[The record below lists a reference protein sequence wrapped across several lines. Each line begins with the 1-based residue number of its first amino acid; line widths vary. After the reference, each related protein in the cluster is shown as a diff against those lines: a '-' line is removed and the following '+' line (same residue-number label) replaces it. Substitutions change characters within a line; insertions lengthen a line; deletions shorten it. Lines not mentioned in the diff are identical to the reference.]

1 MKLFLQSLRM
11 KGARMLLRNVTWRP
25 DLKVWRHW
33 MRPGLSWVRL
43 VSGSLTRS
51 KIIQLSVFARMC
63 VNIGKYQGRRGLVLY
78 LKVCNTALMQ
88 ALPGGFLHHSS
99 REIGKMAVARSRNGL
114 PRIIPAFARREILR
128 GNTTTIRL
136 WLTFFGLY
144 RILPCKGAPKFDTI
158 SNPGR
163 VLSPNFLANF
173 RGFIRNHYLVELGKF
188 EEVNLVDIGTSVLER
203 PEPFVIS
210 KASSDKLEDPEMSK
224 TSNQWKVL
232 GRTAPQSVTSQPTGF
247 AHRIHAA
254 YCWVHGEWAKTPAN
268 LLENYLKEVP
278 GGFGTTKSFWT
289 LLLETAEFWPLVR
302 SAHRAAR
309 LNTVHDPERKLK
321 GIRGIGNKSD
331 LVGLVETSSILPNVH
346 PTGKNVSGRL
356 ALLEEPA
363 GKVRVV
369 ALLDV
374 WSQWAL
380 KPLHNWIFD
389 LIRSIPQD
397 GTFDQLRPVKSLL
410 RKVSNDC
417 TIYSYDLS
425 AATDRL
431 PVAIQEL
438 LLAQVFGDSF
448 AKCWRELLVGRPY
461 WVSKKLAKERG
472 LATRA
477 LRYAVGQPMGGY
489 SSWAMLALTHHLLVQ
504 FSASRAGIQGWFT
517 LYAVLGD
524 DIVIAD
530 GRVARKYRALC
541 RLLGVEIGLNK
552 SLVSKGR
559 TLEFAK
565 KLFYQG
571 EEISG
576 LPLKFWVAAQSCSG
590 VACALISQV
599 REGTFSNA
607 VRSLGAGFKV
617 CAKVAD
623 TRWELLPRRVKAL
636 AVSLTHPFLGSRFA
650 FKTWTEW
657 VLSRS
662 ASTRG
667 LNPDMLAWVTPYMTA
682 VDTVLLKPAEAAL
695 EDYQEDLFFTEKLED
710 PVTRLVDVKT
720 NKAISEAERSLG
732 LARKSAQHLQALN
745 IKLSLVQISAVVQ
758 QLWKVVDKVGLVPLP
773 STKATV
779 RAEVDPYRLKVTN
792 MLRHFEW
799 IRSLAKPQPLKE
811 GPEPSVES

>member
-25 DLKVWRHW
+25 DLKIWRHW
-33 MRPGLSWVRL
+33 LRPGLSWVRL

-51 KIIQLSVFARMC
+51 KIIQLSVFARQC
-63 VNIGKYQGRRGLVLY
+63 VNIGSRQGRKGLVLY

-88 ALPGGFLHHSS
+88 ALPGGFLSHSS
-99 REIGKMAVARSRNGL
+99 REIGKVAVSRSRNGL

-144 RILPCKGAPKFDTI
+144 RILPCKGAPKFSTI
-158 SNPGR
+158 LDPGR
-163 VLSPNFLANF
+163 VLSDGFLQELK
-173 RGFIRNHYLVELGKF
+173 GFIRNSFLVELGKF
-188 EEVNLVDIGTSVLER
+188 EDVSLVDIGTEVLDR

-210 KASSDKLEDPEMSK
+210 KASSDKLEDPDMVK
-224 TSNQWKVL
+224 TQNQWKLL
-232 GRTAPQSVTSQPTGF
+232 GKTAPQSVTAQPTAF
-247 AHRIHAA
+247 ALRVHAA
-254 YCWVHGEWAKTPAN
+254 YCWAHGEWAKTPAN
-268 LLENYLKEVP
+268 LLENYLREIP
-278 GGFGTTKSFWT
+278 GGHGTTKSFWT
-289 LLLETAEFWPLVR
+289 LLLETADFWPLVKA
-302 SAHRAAR
+302 SHRAAR
-309 LNTVHDPERKLK
+309 LKTVYDDKSKRL
-321 GIRGIGNKSD
+321 IGVKDSTA
-331 LVGLVETSSILPNVH
+331 VLPNAH
-346 PTGKNVSGRL
+346 PTGKNASGRL
-356 ALLEEPA
+356 ALLEEAA

-389 LIRSIPQD
+389 LLRSIPQD
-397 GTFDQLRPVKSLL
+397 GTFDQLLPVKTLL
-410 RKVSNDC
+410 RKVGNDQ

-431 PVAIQEL
+431 PVVIQEL
-438 LLAQVFGDSF
+438 LLAQVFGSSF

-461 WVSKKLAKERG
+461 WISSRVQRERG

-489 SSWAMLALTHHLLVQ
+489 SSWAMLALTHHLMVQ
-504 FSASRAGIQGWFT
+504 FSASRAGIKGWFT

-524 DIVIAD
+524 DIVIANSC
-530 GRVARKYRALC
+530 VAKKYRALC

-571 EEISG
+571 EDISG
-576 LPLKFWVAAQSCSG
+576 LPLKFWAAAQSSSG

-599 REGTFSNA
+599 TKGTFSNA

-617 CAKVAD
+617 CARIAD

-657 VLSRS
+657 VLSRT
-662 ASTRG
+662 ASSRG
-667 LNPDMLAWVTPYMTA
+667 LNPDMLVWVTPYMTA
-682 VDTVLLKPAEAAL
+682 VDTVLLKPAETAL

-710 PVTRLVDVKT
+710 PVTRLVDART
-720 NKAISEAERSLG
+720 NKAIVEAERSLG
-732 LARKSAQHLQALN
+732 LARKSAAHLQGLN
-745 IKLSLVQISAVVQ
+745 IKLSLVQVSAVVQ

-792 MLRHFEW
+792 MLKHFEW
-799 IRSLAKPQPLKE
+799 IRSLAKPQPPK
-811 GPEPSVES
+811 GSPERDESLGRK

>member
-11 KGARMLLRNVTWRP
+11 QGARMLLRNVTWRP

-33 MRPGLSWVRL
+33 MRPGLSWIRL

-51 KIIQLSVFARMC
+51 KIIQLSVFARTC
-63 VNIGKYQGRRGLVLY
+63 VNIGMRQGRKGLVLY

-88 ALPGGFLHHSS
+88 ALPGGFLSHSS
-99 REIGKMAVARSRNGL
+99 RQIGKVAVARSRNGL

-144 RILPCKGAPKFDTI
+144 RILPCKGAPKFSTI
-158 SNPGR
+158 LNPGR
-163 VLSPNFLANF
+163 VISDRFLEELK
-173 RGFIRNHYLVELGKF
+173 GFIRNSFLVEIGRF
-188 EEVNLVDIGTSVLER
+188 EDVNLVDIGTSSLER

-210 KASSDKLEDPEMSK
+210 KASSDKLEDPEMVK
-224 TSNQWKVL
+224 THNQWKLL
-232 GRTAPQSVTSQPTGF
+232 GKTAPQSVTAQPTAF

-254 YCWVHGEWAKTPAN
+254 YCWTHGEWAETPAN
-268 LLENYLKEVP
+268 LLENYLKEIP
-278 GGFGTTKSFWT
+278 GGYGTTKSLWT
-289 LLLETAEFWPLVR
+289 LLLETAEFWPLCK
-302 SAHRAAR
+302 ALHRAER
-309 LNTVHDPERKLK
+309 LEVVHDNKRNKLMGVK
-321 GIRGIGNKSD
+321 DSTA
-331 LVGLVETSSILPNVH
+331 VLPNVH
-346 PTGKNVSGRL
+346 PTGKNASGRL

-389 LIRSIPQD
+389 LLRSIPQD
-397 GTFDQLRPVKSLL
+397 GTFDQLKPVKTLL
-410 RKVSNDC
+410 GKVSNDT

-431 PVAIQEL
+431 PVIIQEL
-438 LLAQVFGDSF
+438 LLAQVFGESF

-461 WVSKKLAKERG
+461 WVSKRVQRERG
-472 LATRA
+472 LANRA

-489 SSWAMLALTHHLLVQ
+489 SSWAMLALTHHLMVQ
-504 FSASRAGIQGWFT
+504 FSAYRAGIHGWFT

-530 GRVARKYRALC
+530 CRVAKKYRALC

-565 KLFYQG
+565 KLFFQG
-571 EEISG
+571 EDISG
-576 LPLKFWVAAQSCSG
+576 LPLKFWAAAQSSSG

-599 REGTFSNA
+599 REGTLSNA
-607 VRSLGAGFKV
+607 VRALGAGFKV
-617 CAKVAD
+617 CARVAD

-657 VLSRS
+657 VLSRTATS
-662 ASTRG
+662 KG
-667 LNPDMLAWVTPYMTA
+667 LNLDDLYWVTPYMTA

-710 PVTRLVDVKT
+710 PVTRLVDSKT
-720 NKAISEAERSLG
+720 NKAIVEAEKSLG
-732 LARKSAQHLQALN
+732 LMRKSAQHLQGLN
-745 IKLSLVQISAVVQ
+745 IKLNLVQISAIVK

-799 IRSLAKPQPLKE
+799 IRSLAKPQPPE
-811 GPEPSVES
+811 GSPEQGAGS

>member
-1 MKLFLQSLRM
+1 
-11 KGARMLLRNVTWRP
+11 MLLRNVTWRP

-33 MRPGLSWVRL
+33 LSPGISWIRL
-43 VSGSLTRS
+43 VSGSVTRS
-51 KIIQLSVFARMC
+51 KIIQLSVFARAC
-63 VNIGKYQGRRGLVLY
+63 VHIGMKQGRKGLVLY

-88 ALPGGFLHHSS
+88 ALPGGFLSHSS
-99 REIGKMAVARSRNGL
+99 REIGKVAVARSRNGL

-144 RILPCKGAPKFDTI
+144 RILPCKGKPKFSTI
-158 SNPGR
+158 LDPGR
-163 VLSPNFLANF
+163 TLSSSFLMELK
-173 RGFIRNHYLVELGKF
+173 GFIRHTFLVELGKF
-188 EEVNLVDIGTSVLER
+188 EEVELVDIKTSVLGR

-210 KASSDKLEDPEMSK
+210 KASSDKLEDPEMSRTQSQWTLLGK
-224 TSNQWKVL
+224 TI
-232 GRTAPQSVTSQPTGF
+232 PQSVKAQPTAF
-247 AHRIHAA
+247 ALRVHAA
-254 YCWVHGEWAKTPAN
+254 YCWAHGLWAETPAN
-268 LLENYLKEVP
+268 LLENYLKEIP

-289 LLLETAEFWPLVR
+289 LLLETAEFWPLCK
-302 SAHRAAR
+302 AHHRAER
-309 LNTVHDPERKLK
+309 LTVVHDPKTHRL
-321 GIRGIGNKSD
+321 RGVKDSTA
-331 LVGLVETSSILPNVH
+331 VLPNVH
-346 PTGKNVSGRL
+346 PTGKNASGRL
-356 ALLEEPA
+356 ALLEEAA

-389 LIRSIPQD
+389 LLRSIPQD
-397 GTFDQLRPVKSLL
+397 GTFDQLKPVKTLL
-410 RKVSNDC
+410 RKVGNDD

-431 PVAIQEL
+431 PVVIQEL
-438 LLAQVFGDSF
+438 LLAQVFGESF

-461 WVSKKLAKERG
+461 WISQRVQRERG

-477 LRYAVGQPMGGY
+477 LRYSVGQPMGGY
-489 SSWAMLALTHHLLVQ
+489 SSWAMLALTHHLMVQ
-504 FSASRAGIQGWFT
+504 FSAYRAGIRGWFT

-530 GRVARKYRALC
+530 PRVAKKYRALC

-552 SLVSKGR
+552 SLVSKSR

-565 KLFYQG
+565 KLFFRG
-571 EEISG
+571 EDISG
-576 LPLKFWVAAQSCSG
+576 LPLKFWAAAQSSSG
-590 VACALISQV
+590 VACALIGQV
-599 REGTFSNA
+599 RDGTLSNA
-607 VRSLGAGFKV
+607 VRALGAGFKV
-617 CAKVAD
+617 SAKVYD
-623 TRWELLPRRVKAL
+623 TRWELLPRRVRAL
-636 AVSLTHPFLGSRFA
+636 AVSLTHPFIGSRFA

-662 ASTRG
+662 ASARG

-682 VDTVLLKPAEAAL
+682 VDTVLLKPAETFL

-710 PVTRLVDVKT
+710 PVTRLVDAKT
-720 NKAISEAERSLG
+720 NKAIVEAERSLE

-779 RAEVDPYRLKVTN
+779 RAEVDPYRLRVTN
-792 MLRHFEW
+792 MLKHFEW
-799 IRSLAKPQPLKE
+799 IRSLAKPQPVKD
-811 GPEPSVES
+811 GPELGVGS

>member
-1 MKLFLQSLRM
+1 
-11 KGARMLLRNVTWRP
+11 
-25 DLKVWRHW
+25 
-33 MRPGLSWVRL
+33 MRPGLSWIRL

-51 KIIQLSVFARMC
+51 KIIQLSVFARKC
-63 VNIGKYQGRRGLVLY
+63 VNIGSRQGRKGLVLY

-88 ALPGGFLHHSS
+88 ALPGGFLSHSS

-128 GNTTTIRL
+128 GNTMTIRL

-144 RILPCKGAPKFDTI
+144 RILPCKGVPKFSTI
-158 SNPGR
+158 LDPGR
-163 VLSPNFLANF
+163 VLSNDFLSGLK
-173 RGFIRNHYLVELGKF
+173 GFIRNSFLAELGKF
-188 EEVNLVDIGTSVLER
+188 EDVNLVDIGTSVLDR

-210 KASSDKLEDPEMSK
+210 KASADKAEDPEMAK
-224 TSNQWKVL
+224 THNQWKLL
-232 GRTAPQSVTSQPTGF
+232 GKAAPQSVTAQPTAF
-247 AHRIHAA
+247 AHRVHAA
-254 YCWVHGEWAKTPAN
+254 YCWAHGEWAKTPAN
-268 LLENYLKEVP
+268 LLENYLKEIP
-278 GGFGTTKSFWT
+278 GGHGTTKSFWT
-289 LLLETAEFWPLVR
+289 LLLETADLWPLVR
-302 SAHRAAR
+302 VHHRAER
-309 LNTVHDPERKLK
+309 LTTVYDPKACCL
-321 GIRGIGNKSD
+321 RGVKD
-331 LVGLVETSSILPNVH
+331 SSAVLPNVH
-346 PTGKNVSGRL
+346 PTGKNASGRL
-356 ALLEEPA
+356 ALLEEAA

-389 LIRSIPQD
+389 LLRSIPQD

-410 RKVSNDC
+410 RKVGNDT

-431 PVAIQEL
+431 PVVIQEL
-438 LLAQVFGDSF
+438 LLAQVFGESF

-461 WVSKKLAKERG
+461 WVPKRVSIERG

-489 SSWAMLALTHHLLVQ
+489 SSWAMLALTHHLMVQ
-504 FSASRAGIQGWFT
+504 FSAFRAGITGWFT

-530 GRVARKYRALC
+530 SRVAKKYRALC

-571 EEISG
+571 EDISG
-576 LPLKFWVAAQSCSG
+576 LPLKFWAAAQSSSG

-599 REGTFSNA
+599 TCGTFSNA
-607 VRSLGAGFKV
+607 VRSLGAGFRV
-617 CAKVAD
+617 CARVAD
-623 TRWELLPRRVKAL
+623 TRWELLPQRVRAL

-657 VLSRS
+657 VLSRT
-662 ASTRG
+662 ASSRG
-667 LNPDMLAWVTPYMTA
+667 LNPDMLVWVTPYVTA
-682 VDTVLLKPAEAAL
+682 VDTVLLKTAETAL

-710 PVTRLVDVKT
+710 PVTRLTDAKT
-720 NKAISEAERSLG
+720 NKAIIDAERSLG
-732 LARKSAQHLQALN
+732 LARKSAAHLQGLN
-745 IKLSLVQISAVVQ
+745 IKLSLVQVSAIVQ
-758 QLWKVVDKVGLVPLP
+758 QLWRVVDKVGLVPLP

-799 IRSLAKPQPLKE
+799 IRSLAKPQPPE
-811 GPEPSVES
+811 GNPEQDGSDGH